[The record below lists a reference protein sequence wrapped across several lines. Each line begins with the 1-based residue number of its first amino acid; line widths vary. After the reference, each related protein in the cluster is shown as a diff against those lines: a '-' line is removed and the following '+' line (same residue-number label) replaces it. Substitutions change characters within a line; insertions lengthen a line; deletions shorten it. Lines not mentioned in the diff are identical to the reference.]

1 MKQKKEIKLLEEVQ
15 EMDEYDYLVE
25 QLCDEWSKSKKAVHY
40 ERFSKM
46 ESKNIIEKI
55 LIVANKEESAFS
67 PKDKSFK
74 ELMEFQKKNC
84 IVIRLITNIKNAL
97 AEASNTDE
105 YFVEFDKDEWNIFRN
120 IVFSK

>member
-15 EMDEYDYLVE
+15 EMDKYDYLVE

-40 ERFSKM
+40 ETFSKM